1 MNTNK
6 KQENVQGV
14 HGCKKMI
21 VLVGSTN
28 KKFEHVIIIIT
39 FHP

>member
-1 MNTNK
+1 MDKMNTNK

-21 VLVGSTN
+21 VLVGFN
-28 KKFEHVIIIIT
+28 EQKI
-39 FHP
+39 